1 MPDAAPRF
9 RRPTPGD
16 AVDVARELLDE
27 DERVDVQAVARRL
40 GVSRATMHRWFGTRD
55 QLMAALFAQM
65 AQEFVAEALA
75 SARGRGDARAFDFV
89 RRLADRAA
97 AVTPLQRAATED
109 PALVMRIV
117 LAPDGPVR
125 GPIVET
131 VTQLLAATRT
141 PAQLRRIRAPVGLFV
156 DAALALHWGTVM
168 SGQTPDGRR
177 YALLGRALLAQAEG
191 AAA

>member
-9 RRPTPGD
+9 RRPTPDD

-131 VTQLLAATRT
+131 VTQLLAPPHPR
-141 PAQLRRIRAPVGLFV
+141 PAARIRAPVGLFV